1 MHSKKKDFSALLVS
15 ACFFIYII
23 AMNLTGVPA
32 KAKSRSAEKN
42 TIEQQ
47 IKNIRRYAGTV
58 LSVQRY
64 KHSVRVAELSEKMCG
79 IYGIADARR
88 GYLAGIAH
96 DICKE
101 TDDEQLIGYSM
112 RDGNPISVLEA
123 EHPSLLHGR
132 AAAIVLKEKFGVTDK
147 DVLEAVANHT
157 FGKRG
162 CSKLAKIL
170 FAADKI
176 EPGREHSTETYILQ
190 KLSMPLDALVKSI
203 ISENIDYLKSKG
215 KTVSP
220 ITSDFLSSL

>member
-1 MHSKKKDFSALLVS
+1 MKE
-15 ACFFIYII
+15 
-23 AMNLTGVPA
+23 
-32 KAKSRSAEKN
+32 KSTQTEKS
-42 TIEQQ
+42 TTEQL
-47 IKNIRRYAGTV
+47 IKNIRRYAKTV

-79 IYGIADARR
+79 IYGIEGARL

-101 TDDEQLIGYSM
+101 MDNENLIVYSM

-132 AAAIVLKEKFGVTDK
+132 AAAVMLKEKFGVTND

-162 CSKLAKIL
+162 CSRLAKIL

-176 EPGREHSTETYILQ
+176 EPGREQSTETYLLQ
-190 KLSMPLDALVKSI
+190 KLSMPLDALVKSVI
-203 ISENIDYLKSKG
+203 NENIDYLKRKG

-220 ITSDFLSSL
+220 VTQDFLSSLY

>member
-1 MHSKKKDFSALLVS
+1 MKEKSTPTQKDS
-15 ACFFIYII
+15 
-23 AMNLTGVPA
+23 T
-32 KAKSRSAEKN
+32 
-42 TIEQQ
+42 EQL
-47 IKNIRRYAGTV
+47 IKNIRRYAQSV

-79 IYGIADARR
+79 ARL

-101 TDDEQLIGYSM
+101 MDDENLIAYSM

-132 AAAIVLKEKFGVTDK
+132 AAAVMLKEKFGVTND

-162 CSKLAKIL
+162 CSRLAKIL

-176 EPGREHSTETYILQ
+176 EPGREQSTETYILQ
-190 KLSMPLDALVKSI
+190 KLSMPLDALVKSVI
-203 ISENIDYLKSKG
+203 NENIDYLKRKG

-220 ITSDFLSSL
+220 VTQDFLSSL